1 MSLKGLRFTLE
12 VDGQEP
18 DTFAVVNFR
27 LIQNQSYPFVMSV
40 DVASDSF
47 MQTAEMLLEKNA
59 TLTIWQGVIP
69 LRYVTGVVA
78 GFGMQEN
85 NGWQMRYH
93 LRIEPPLWR
102 CGLRRNFRIFQQQD
116 IRTISAMLLNENGV
130 TEWTPLF
137 YEDHPARE
145 FCVQYG
151 ESDLAFLARLWAEE
165 GIFFFERFAADS
177 PEQKLTLCDD
187 VAGLSQ
193 AGELPFNPDT
203 SAGAETECVSMF
215 RYEAHV

>member
-1 MSLKGLRFTLE
+1 
-12 VDGQEP
+12 
-18 DTFAVVNFR
+18 
-27 LIQNQSYPFVMSV
+27 
-40 DVASDSF
+40 
-47 MQTAEMLLEKNA
+47 
-59 TLTIWQGVIP
+59 
-69 LRYVTGVVA
+69 
-78 GFGMQEN
+78 
-85 NGWQMRYH
+85 
-93 LRIEPPLWR
+93 
-102 CGLRRNFRIFQQQD
+102 
-116 IRTISAMLLNENGV
+116 MLLNENGV

-193 AGELPFNPDT
+193 AG
-203 SAGAETECVSMF
+203 SF
-215 RYEAHV
+215 RLTRHIGRSGDGVCQYVPL

>member
-1 MSLKGLRFTLE
+1 
-12 VDGQEP
+12 
-18 DTFAVVNFR
+18 
-27 LIQNQSYPFVMSV
+27 
-40 DVASDSF
+40 
-47 MQTAEMLLEKNA
+47 
-59 TLTIWQGVIP
+59 
-69 LRYVTGVVA
+69 
-78 GFGMQEN
+78 
-85 NGWQMRYH
+85 
-93 LRIEPPLWR
+93 
-102 CGLRRNFRIFQQQD
+102 
-116 IRTISAMLLNENGV
+116 
-130 TEWTPLF
+130 TPLF

-215 RYEAHV
+215 RYEAHVRPS